1 MRRTRVSRMPAR
13 AGGIMV
19 ALLLLTAAPDRLV
32 AQDPLRVQDGGI
44 IVNFQNAELA
54 VVLSS
59 LARAASI
66 NFFAADLPSK
76 LVTLSTPRAITAAEA
91 AVLIRNLAEANGI
104 TVVQEGPAMRLQG
117 QPQAQGPDA
126 RALFIYR
133 LKHARAPVLSQTLQ
147 QLFGGPIAVA
157 GGRPTSTTMTQ
168 QLRAMEMQ
176 FQQQQRPGQPPVI
189 ITQPAVARAELEANV
204 TIVPD
209 EVTNSLLV
217 RATPADWQI
226 VQQALQALD
235 LRPLQVVIEVVIA
248 EVRRNNELNVGVSFS
263 GTDARPREGEMTAG
277 GITRTP
283 GADDFSLRII
293 RTGDIDIDATLSAL
307 ARSGNVRILSRPV
320 VHAQNN
326 QEAHISVGE
335 QRPFIQVSRQLPTDQ
350 PVRDDVVSYIDVA
363 TALTILPTINADGY
377 VNLAVTQEVN
387 SATEVV
393 QFGAPVISTREA
405 TTQILARNGQ
415 TVVIGGL
422 VDRQRDRSRSGIPLL
437 KDIPVLGFLFGSTR
451 DNTINSELFLFLTPY
466 IVASD
471 EDADRVR
478 EEIERKAE
486 QIKPLVPI
494 VPILP
499 PVIRPD
505 TIRGPVR

>member
-1 MRRTRVSRMPAR
+1 MRRLTAPRMKHPRVHA
-13 AGGIMV
+13 ATLV
-19 ALLLLTAAPDRLV
+19 LLLSIGTAMSLA
-32 AQDPLRVQDGGI
+32 AQPVRTQDGGI

-76 LVTLSTPRAITAAEA
+76 LVTLSTPRPITTAEA

-117 QPQAQGPDA
+117 TSQAQGPDA
-126 RALFIYR
+126 RALYIYR
-133 LKHARAPVLSQTLQ
+133 LNHARAPVLAQTLQ
-147 QLFGGPIAVA
+147 TLFGGPIIA
-157 GGRPTSTTMTQ
+157 GAAQAGRTTMTQ

-176 FQQQQRPGQPPVI
+176 MQQRPGQGPVI
-189 ITQPAVARAELEANV
+189 ITQPTVARAELEANI

-248 EVRRNNELNVGVSFS
+248 EVRRNNELDVGVSFRS
-263 GTDARPREGEMTAG
+263 TDATPREGEMTTG

-283 GADDFSLRII
+283 GQDDFSLRIV

-307 ARSGNVRILSRPV
+307 ARSGNVRILSRPI

-335 QRPFIQVSRQLPTDQ
+335 QRPFIQVSRQLPTNE

-363 TALTILPTINADGY
+363 TALTIVPTINADGY

-422 VDRQRDRSRSGIPLL
+422 VDRQRDRSRSGVPLL
-437 KDIPVLGFLFGSTR
+437 KDIPILGLLFGSTR
-451 DNTINSELFLFLTPY
+451 ANTINSELFLFLTPY

-471 EDADRVR
+471 ADADRVR
-478 EEIERKAE
+478 EEIERKADE
-486 QIKPLVPI
+486 IRPLVPI

-505 TIRGPVR
+505 TIRGAVRR

>member
-1 MRRTRVSRMPAR
+1 MA
-13 AGGIMV
+13 
-19 ALLLLTAAPDRLV
+19 
-32 AQDPLRVQDGGI
+32 
-44 IVNFQNAELA
+44 
-54 VVLSS
+54 
-59 LARAASI
+59 
-66 NFFAADLPSK
+66 
-76 LVTLSTPRAITAAEA
+76 
-91 AVLIRNLAEANGI
+91 
-104 TVVQEGPAMRLQG
+104 
-117 QPQAQGPDA
+117 
-126 RALFIYR
+126 
-133 LKHARAPVLSQTLQ
+133 
-147 QLFGGPIAVA
+147 
-157 GGRPTSTTMTQ
+157 Q

>member
-1 MRRTRVSRMPAR
+1 MRRRTASKPAR
-13 AGGIMV
+13 THGV
-19 ALLLLTAAPDRLV
+19 LLAVLLATTAPVTLG
-32 AQDPLRVQDGGI
+32 AQPVRMQDGGI

-76 LVTLSTPRAITAAEA
+76 QVTLSTPRPITAAEA

-117 QPQAQGPDA
+117 TPQAQGPDA

-133 LKHARAPVLSQTLQ
+133 LKHARAPVLAQTLQ
-147 QLFGGPIAVA
+147 QLFGGAIIPGAAQA
-157 GGRPTSTTMTQ
+157 GRTTMTQ
-168 QLRAMEMQ
+168 QLRALEMQ
-176 FQQQQRPGQPPVI
+176 MQQQQRPGQAPVI
-189 ITQPAVARAELEANV
+189 ITQPTVMRAELEANV

-217 RATPADWQI
+217 RATPADWAI

-248 EVRRNNELNVGVSFS
+248 EVRRNNELDVGVSFR
-263 GTDARPREGEMTAG
+263 GTDATPREGETTTG

-283 GADDFSLRII
+283 GADDFSLRLI
-293 RTGDIDIDATLSAL
+293 RTGDINIDATLSAL

-335 QRPFIQVSRQLPTDQ
+335 QRPFVQVSRQLPTDQ
-350 PVRDDVVSYIDVA
+350 TVRDDVISYIDVA

-422 VDRQRDRSRSGIPLL
+422 VDRQRDRSRSGVPLL
-437 KDIPVLGFLFGSTR
+437 KDIPILGLLFGSTR
-451 DNTINSELFLFLTPY
+451 ANTINSELFLFLTPY

-486 QIKPLVPI
+486 EIRPLVPI

-505 TIRGPVR
+505 TIRGTVRR

>member
-1 MRRTRVSRMPAR
+1 MKRSSAHPA
-13 AGGIMV
+13 V
-19 ALLLLTAAPDRLV
+19 LVLLLSIAAPVSLA
-32 AQDPLRVQDGGI
+32 AQPVRTQDGGI

-54 VVLSS
+54 IVLSS

-76 LVTLSTPRAITAAEA
+76 QVTLSTPRPITAAEA

-104 TVVQEGPAMRLQG
+104 TVVQDGPAMRLQG
-117 QPQAQGPDA
+117 TPQVQGPDA
-126 RALFIYR
+126 RALYIYP
-133 LKHARAPVLSQTLQ
+133 LKHARAPVLAQTLQ
-147 QLFGGPIAVA
+147 SLFGGPIVGGAAQA
-157 GGRPTSTTMTQ
+157 GRTTMTQ

-176 FQQQQRPGQPPVI
+176 MQQQRPGQPQVI
-189 ITQPAVARAELEANV
+189 VTQPTVSFAELQASI

-209 EVTNSLLV
+209 EVTNALLV

-248 EVRRNNELNVGVSFS
+248 EVRRNNELDVGVSFR
-263 GTDARPREGEMTAG
+263 GTDATPREGEMTSG

-283 GADDFSLRII
+283 GADDFSFRII
-293 RTGDIDIDATLSAL
+293 RTGEIDIDATLSAL
-307 ARSGNVRILSRPV
+307 ARSGNVRILSRPI

-335 QRPFIQVSRQLPTDQ
+335 QRPFIQVSRQLPTNE

-363 TALTILPTINADGY
+363 TALTIVPTINADGY

-422 VDRQRDRSRSGIPLL
+422 VDRQRDRSRSGVPLL
-437 KDIPVLGFLFGSTR
+437 KDIPILGLLFGSTR
-451 DNTINSELFLFLTPY
+451 ANTINSELFLFLTPY

-478 EEIERKAE
+478 EEIERKADE
-486 QIKPLVPI
+486 LKPLVPI

-505 TIRGPVR
+505 TIRGAVRR